1 MIKEHE
7 GELTTAEEKSVHI
20 SKKQLKIRWTFVI
33 LLLIGAIINYLDRA
47 NLSIA
52 NTTIS
57 REFGLSSTK
66 MGLLLSA
73 FLWPYAIANLPAGWL
88 VDKFGP
94 KKMFSY
100 ASGLWST
107 VTIISSFISSYPIFY
122 LMRAFL
128 GVAESPFFT
137 AGLKVNQKWFSK
149 EERGVPI
156 SIINTGSQIAN
167 AVAPPILTLLM
178 LTLGW
183 RSMFI
188 VIGVLGLLLLL
199 VWQKLYRDPTSEE
212 TIAIKGSLDA
222 AAEIRQVNSSEKQAS
237 WGELFKLKNTWFM
250 IIGNFGIM
258 FTIWVYLTW
267 LPAYLV
273 TARGF
278 SLKQMGFVA
287 SIPFICGI
295 FGVLLGGFISD
306 YLIKKGMQA
315 VTARKFPIV
324 GGAILAAISVAP
336 LPFISNTVVSI
347 ILLSIGYFASQLPS
361 GVIWTLAADVAPNSN
376 QVASLGAIQN
386 FGGFLGAAM
395 APIVTGVILD
405 TTGNFNDVFLIGA
418 GLLLLGALSYGV
430 FLKKSN
436 N

>member
-7 GELTTAEEKSVHI
+7 GELTPAEKKSVHI

-149 EERGVPI
+149 KEREYQFPLL
-156 SIINTGSQIAN
+156 
-167 AVAPPILTLLM
+167 ILVHRLRMQLLHQ
-178 LTLGW
+178 
-183 RSMFI
+183 F
-188 VIGVLGLLLLL
+188 
-199 VWQKLYRDPTSEE
+199 
-212 TIAIKGSLDA
+212 
-222 AAEIRQVNSSEKQAS
+222 
-237 WGELFKLKNTWFM
+237 
-250 IIGNFGIM
+250 
-258 FTIWVYLTW
+258 
-267 LPAYLV
+267 
-273 TARGF
+273 
-278 SLKQMGFVA
+278 
-287 SIPFICGI
+287 
-295 FGVLLGGFISD
+295 
-306 YLIKKGMQA
+306 
-315 VTARKFPIV
+315 
-324 GGAILAAISVAP
+324 
-336 LPFISNTVVSI
+336 
-347 ILLSIGYFASQLPS
+347 
-361 GVIWTLAADVAPNSN
+361 
-376 QVASLGAIQN
+376 
-386 FGGFLGAAM
+386 
-395 APIVTGVILD
+395 
-405 TTGNFNDVFLIGA
+405 
-418 GLLLLGALSYGV
+418 
-430 FLKKSN
+430 
-436 N
+436 